1 MYKEYVVYKT
11 YLLIDTSQMSMYV
24 ILTWRLS
31 LLSHNGLLTIDEA
44 LRRKTFKTV
53 SFTI

>member
-24 ILTWRLS
+24 ILTGDYLS
-31 LLSHNGLLTIDEA
+31 SAIMDC
-44 LRRKTFKTV
+44 
-53 SFTI
+53 